1 MHTKAE
7 FPHELIAELTKR
19 GGLVSYLGDHR
30 VEQLQEAAEA
40 GDEKVRCVLD
50 AMAYQIAKEIG
61 AMSVAVGIGLEAIV
75 LTGGLVRSKAMLKNI
90 RGRVAT
96 LAPVVVYR
104 ESLEMEAMARGV
116 LRVIDGKE
124 EPKKY
129 TL

>member
-1 MHTKAE
+1 M
-7 FPHELIAELTKR
+7 LLT
-19 GGLVSYLGDHR
+19 GPLTPIGTR

-40 GDEKVRCVLD
+40 GDEKVQRVFD

-75 LTGGLVRSKAMLKNI
+75 LTGVLVRSKAMLKNI

-96 LAPVVVYR
+96 LAPVVAYR
-104 ESLEMEAMARGV
+104 ESLEMEPMARGV